1 LVGWVPSISVHLA
14 LYEHIDIALDPFPYN
29 GTTTTCEALWMAVPV
44 VTLKGDRHSAR
55 VGASLL
61 THTGISEW
69 IADSVDNYV
78 EIAVGLAS
86 DPAKLDELRRE
97 LRQRLA
103 ASPLCDRN
111 AFARKV
117 ENAYRSIW
125 RSWCGAT

>member
-1 LVGWVPSISVHLA
+1 
-14 LYEHIDIALDPFPYN
+14 LYEQIDIALDPFPYN

-44 VTLKGDRHSAR
+44 VTLQGDRHSAR

-61 THTGISEW
+61 TQAGMTDW
-69 IADSVDNYV
+69 IAKSVDEYV
-78 EIAVGLAS
+78 QIALGLAA
-86 DPAKLDELRRE
+86 DPAKLHELRRG

-103 ASPLCDRN
+103 ASRLCDGN

-125 RSWCGAT
+125 RGWCEGSGVRS